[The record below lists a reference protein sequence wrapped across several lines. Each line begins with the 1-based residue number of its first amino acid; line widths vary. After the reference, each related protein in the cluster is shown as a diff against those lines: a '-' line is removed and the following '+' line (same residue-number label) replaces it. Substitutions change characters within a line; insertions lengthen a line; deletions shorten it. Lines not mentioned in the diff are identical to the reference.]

1 MSYSDK
7 ESMNEAVEIVS
18 FNNPLKFSVAKNA
31 ITNTLDFQLT
41 KINGNLPVLKDKKYA
56 TSLLQR

>member
-7 ESMNEAVEIVS
+7 ESMNEAVGIVS
-18 FNNPLKFSVAKNA
+18 FNNLLKFSVVKNA
-31 ITNTLDFQLT
+31 ITNTLDFQLI
-41 KINGNLPVLKDKKYA
+41 KINGNLPVLKDKKYT